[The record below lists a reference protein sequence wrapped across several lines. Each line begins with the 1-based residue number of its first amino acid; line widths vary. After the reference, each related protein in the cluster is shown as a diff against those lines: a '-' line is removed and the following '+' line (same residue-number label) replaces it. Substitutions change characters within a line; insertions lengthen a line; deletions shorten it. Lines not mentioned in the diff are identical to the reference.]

1 MTPRN
6 CLSCV
11 KCHLWPGTPAYSEY
25 TPSEPMAFYCSAGVW
40 SFGQTTGMCSNAKPI
55 PNDEKRAMGMIL
67 DLALTCDD
75 YTPEPW
81 AKEPAP

>member
-1 MTPRN
+1 
-6 CLSCV
+6 
-11 KCHLWPGTPAYSEY
+11 
-25 TPSEPMAFYCSAGVW
+25 
-40 SFGQTTGMCSNAKPI
+40 MCSNAKPI